1 MLVCFDMDEVLTDF
15 IGAAAKLHEITREEL
30 EEVRVPGEWSIEKP
44 IGTIKNDPTFDTNDF
59 WNPIHEAGEDFW
71 YYLNKLPWFD
81 DVKRL
86 MEDCHLAG
94 GDFRIVTSPS
104 KHPSSYSGKV
114 RWLKTKFG
122 MGFDKFHITPH
133 KEDLA
138 TYTSTVLIDDRE
150 ENIYKFTKAGG
161 QGILFP
167 SLGNSLYEYAN
178 NPVPYV
184 RHQLKEL
191 SCI

>member
-44 IGTIKNDPTFDTNDF
+44 IGIIKNDPQFDTNDF

-71 YYLNKLPWFD
+71 YYLNKLPWFS
-81 DVKRL
+81 DVKKL
-86 MEDCHLAG
+86 MELCTKN

-104 KHPSSYSGKV
+104 KHPCSYSGKV
-114 RWLKTKFG
+114 RWLKNQFG
-122 MGFDKFHITPH
+122 FGFDKFHITPH

-138 TYTSTVLIDDRE
+138 DPHTILIDDRQD
-150 ENIYKFTKAGG
+150 NINRFREAGG

-167 SLGNSLYEYAN
+167 GPGNSLYEYAN

-184 RHQLKEL
+184 RQQLKEL